1 MTRKF
6 EKRLSNLKETWSRYQ
21 SSQDVLN
28 SIKRE
33 TDILYDR
40 FKADAEKIATEM
52 RRISINEAT
61 IDDGTFKLKRLINA
75 KIVNRTEADE
85 YDQKYKLGLFQKTI
99 CGPRVKAWVTQ
110 QLEKGLKAPNFVD
123 VIEAWTIDIS
133 EN

>member
-6 EKRLSNLKETWSRYQ
+6 EKRLTSLKETWSRYQ

-61 IDDGTFKLKRLINA
+61 TNDGTFKLKRLINA

-85 YDQKYKLGLFQKTI
+85 YDQKYNLGLFQKTI
-99 CGPRVKAWVTQ
+99 CGPRVKAWTTQ
-110 QLEKGLKAPNFVD
+110 QMEKGLKIPNFLD
-123 VIEAWTIDIS
+123 VVEAWTIDIQ
-133 EN
+133 